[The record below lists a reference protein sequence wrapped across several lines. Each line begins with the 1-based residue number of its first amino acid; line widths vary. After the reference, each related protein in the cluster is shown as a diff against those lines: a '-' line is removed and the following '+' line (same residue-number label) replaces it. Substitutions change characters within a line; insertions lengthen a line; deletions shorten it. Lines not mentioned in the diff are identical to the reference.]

1 MTCERKWQGGGKGW
15 YERGSL
21 DFFCVVEFPRRGKHW
36 QGHSPAKKAGRK
48 PQAGVMLPKKGL
60 EEAEA
65 SFTARIVRNG
75 CTTKGQRETCGV
87 QHGRV
92 SFLIGSGSPPAWMAA
107 SRQAASHNPFMS

>member
-1 MTCERKWQGGGKGW
+1 MTCERKWQGGGEGW

-36 QGHSPAKKAGRK
+36 QGHSPAKEAGRK

-107 SRQAASHNPFMS
+107 SCQAASHNPFMS